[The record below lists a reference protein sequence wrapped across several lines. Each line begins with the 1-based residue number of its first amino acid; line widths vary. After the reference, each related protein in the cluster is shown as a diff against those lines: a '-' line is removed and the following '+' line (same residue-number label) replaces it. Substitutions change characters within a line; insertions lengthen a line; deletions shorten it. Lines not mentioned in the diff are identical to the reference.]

1 MITLPII
8 LSFLSC
14 LYGSELAS
22 LLNTETETG
31 GSVTIRLKKSVY
43 DRYTT
48 IRNEYKLVSNKTLP
62 LGEMGDIMFTDLCDE
77 LEIIVNALK
86 DKEKKQSSKA
96 IQVQKETQK

>member
-1 MITLPII
+1 MKKTTKD
-8 LSFLSC
+8 S
-14 LYGSELAS
+14 LAS